1 MKGYVMILNM
11 KLIFIRH
18 ADPDYERDDLT
29 ETGYR
34 EAEALIGRLKRIGP
48 DYIYVSPLGRA
59 KKTMEIALEGK
70 TEGIPV
76 LDYLQEFPGMI
87 DRPDITDRK
96 KICWDW
102 LPQDWTVYED
112 FYSYEHWADHP
123 AMKGGKIA
131 ELYEHVTSEFEK
143 LLEKHGYRK
152 EGKYFRVLEGNH
164 DTIVFFCHFGL
175 ESVLLS
181 YLLSISPMI
190 LWHGTCAAPSSI
202 TEVYTEERVKG
213 IASFRI
219 VSLGDTSHLYEN
231 HLEPSFS
238 ARFCEC
244 YEDDT
249 RH

>member
-102 LPQDWTVYED
+102 LP
-112 FYSYEHWADHP
+112 
-123 AMKGGKIA
+123 
-131 ELYEHVTSEFEK
+131 
-143 LLEKHGYRK
+143 
-152 EGKYFRVLEGNH
+152 
-164 DTIVFFCHFGL
+164 
-175 ESVLLS
+175 
-181 YLLSISPMI
+181 
-190 LWHGTCAAPSSI
+190 
-202 TEVYTEERVKG
+202 
-213 IASFRI
+213 
-219 VSLGDTSHLYEN
+219 
-231 HLEPSFS
+231 
-238 ARFCEC
+238 
-244 YEDDT
+244 
-249 RH
+249 